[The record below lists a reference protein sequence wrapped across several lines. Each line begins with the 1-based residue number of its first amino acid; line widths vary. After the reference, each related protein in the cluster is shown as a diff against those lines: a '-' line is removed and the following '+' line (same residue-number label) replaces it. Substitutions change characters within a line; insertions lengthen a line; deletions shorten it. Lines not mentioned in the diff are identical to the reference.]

1 MTGTGRCRCPSSA
14 PGQLGAGAAPAG
26 VLQRP
31 LTAHSLQPHPLLD
44 AGPPPAA
51 PRVCSRTGMG
61 RKEEPMWPLSP
72 APGGRP
78 RKEEGQSWRPPLS
91 ARGPSWRERLRSKVP
106 AARDSVTAS
115 PAGGSVARGVAL
127 GLNGLGGGSVR
138 ITAKKDKDQAQV
150 RGDLTGPRRT

>member
-1 MTGTGRCRCPSSA
+1 MPE
-14 PGQLGAGAAPAG
+14 
-26 VLQRP
+26 
-31 LTAHSLQPHPLLD
+31 PLLRGCSNVPSPPTLSSHTPSYTRGLLRLLPESA
-44 AGPPPAA
+44 AG
-51 PRVCSRTGMG
+51 RVWDEKKNPCGHSVLRQ
-61 RKEEPMWPLSP
+61 
-72 APGGRP
+72 AGGHAR
-78 RKEEGQSWRPPLS
+78 EEGQSWRPPLS